1 MLEKIIFPYD
11 FSKYGEKAIPYI
23 EKFKSIGGKEVII
36 INVVEY
42 NEVFKHVLY
51 NELELKRFQE
61 KMNLRLQPLKERF
74 EKIGFDVT
82 TCVEFG
88 PPDKVIIKKAFEY
101 KADIIVMGAQ
111 GRGAVGSFFWEAL
124 H

>member
-1 MLEKIIFPYD
+1 
-11 FSKYGEKAIPYI
+11 
-23 EKFKSIGGKEVII
+23 
-36 INVVEY
+36 
-42 NEVFKHVLY
+42 
-51 NELELKRFQE
+51 
-61 KMNLRLQPLKERF
+61 MNLRLQPLKERF

-111 GRGAVGSFFWEAL
+111 GRGAVGSFFLGSTAL
-124 H
+124 NVLQRSSIPVLVVPLK